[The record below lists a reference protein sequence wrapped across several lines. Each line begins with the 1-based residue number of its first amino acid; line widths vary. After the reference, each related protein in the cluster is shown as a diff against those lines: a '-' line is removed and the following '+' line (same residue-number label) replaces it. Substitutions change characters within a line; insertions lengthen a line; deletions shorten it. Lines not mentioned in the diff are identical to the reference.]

1 VQEYSPTVHGDAVNT
16 VTEAETSWEDLSG
29 EPLVDQAADQ
39 GRSES
44 RVSRSEVATEM
55 KARRDNGRVM
65 CEVCNTKKR
74 VSAMIPAWLVQST
87 VSEKIKAAC
96 PDWSS
101 TSYICHAD
109 LNRFRGEY
117 IEDALRQDIGELAA
131 LEAQVLESLKEQEL
145 MATNLNVEFEQ
156 QLSLGEK
163 LADKL
168 AYFGGSWKF
177 IGTFGALLFCWI
189 IFNTAVF
196 LEKPFDPYPYILLN
210 LLLSCLAA
218 FQAPV
223 IMMSQNRQESKDRL
237 RAEHDYKV
245 NLKAELEIRHLHD
258 KIDHFGRNQWQRLLE
273 IQKIQA
279 DLMEELSEKGSRS

>member
-1 VQEYSPTVHGDAVNT
+1 
-16 VTEAETSWEDLSG
+16 
-29 EPLVDQAADQ
+29 
-39 GRSES
+39 
-44 RVSRSEVATEM
+44 M
-55 KARRDNGRVM
+55 KARRNNGSVM

-74 VSAMIPAWLVQST
+74 ASAMIPAWVVQST
-87 VSEKIKAAC
+87 ISEKIKAAC

-117 IEDALRQDIGELAA
+117 IEDALKQDIGELAA

-168 AYFGGSWKF
+168 ADFGGSWKF
-177 IGTFGALLFCWI
+177 IGMFGALLLCWI
-189 IFNTAVF
+189 IVNTVVV

-210 LLLSCLAA
+210 LVLSCLAA
-218 FQAPV
+218 MQAPV

-237 RAEHDYKV
+237 RAEYDYRV

>member
-1 VQEYSPTVHGDAVNT
+1 MKTRRNHG
-16 VTEAETSWEDLSG
+16 S
-29 EPLVDQAADQ
+29 
-39 GRSES
+39 
-44 RVSRSEVATEM
+44 
-55 KARRDNGRVM
+55 VM
-65 CEVCNTKKR
+65 CEVCNTKER
-74 VSAMIPAWLVQST
+74 ASAMIPAWAVQSPI
-87 VSEKIKAAC
+87 SEKIKLAC

-117 IEDALRQDIGELAA
+117 IKDALKQDIGELAA

-177 IGTFGALLFCWI
+177 IATFGALLLCWI
-189 IFNTAVF
+189 IVNTAVVR
-196 LEKPFDPYPYILLN
+196 EKPFDPYPYILLN
-210 LLLSCLAA
+210 LVLSCLAA